1 MQTRK
6 IKAKQTWAAL
16 LMVFF
21 SCGPDEGDQLKHY
34 GPYRLGEAADYVYFK
49 AGSWWIYENTVNGRI
64 DTFRVVKSLREIRT
78 NRDFYGNTVDYE
90 HLGLLMEAGYY
101 FDYWIYDPF
110 QQAAVV
116 DRTGPDKGIL
126 ELYAFGSTPPDGN
139 LRHNEHHIFKSTN
152 PIFYYPF
159 STRSNGHSL
168 RFSHM
173 EDSFWQDGVVYD
185 STAVFKRA
193 PNGRFGFDS
202 VDVSHFYW
210 SKYVGLTKM
219 DVIRSDGR
227 TRWEWKLKKYHVEQ

>member
-16 LMVFF
+16 LMVFL
-21 SCGPDEGDQLKHY
+21 SCGPDEKPKHY

-49 AGSWWIYENTVNGRI
+49 PGSWWIYENTVNGRI
-64 DTFRVVKSLREIRT
+64 DTFRVVKSQREIRNNT
-78 NRDFYGNTVDYE
+78 DFYGNTVDYE
-90 HLGLLMEAGYY
+90 SIDLLMEAGYY
-101 FDYWIYDPF
+101 FDYWVYRPF
-110 QQAAVV
+110 GQSGVV
-116 DRTGPDKGIL
+116 PRENHEWLQLD
-126 ELYAFGSTPPDGN
+126 AFALTPPEGN
-139 LRHNEHHIFKSTN
+139 LRHSEFHIFSGTE

-159 STRSNGHSL
+159 EPAWLMSNRL
-168 RFSHM
+168 IFSHM
-173 EDSFWQDGVVYD
+173 KDTFQQDGVVYD

-193 PNGRFGFDS
+193 SEGRFGADS